1 MESLGSLSTTTVS
14 DALDRLGIAGQCL
27 GIKPLSHSFRLF
39 GPAFTLR
46 MAPAVRGGTVGDYI
60 DDVPPGGI
68 VVIDNAGR
76 PDMTVWGDILTF
88 VAAKRGVGGT
98 VIDGVCRDITKSLE
112 LEYPVFSRGWSMRT
126 GKDRVQLE
134 AMHVVVSTGGVQVN
148 PGDLLLGDADGVVAI
163 PKGREAEV
171 LASAKAIEDA
181 EERIRQALEGGMRLD
196 EARRKFKYFEL
207 QRGDG

>member
-1 MESLGSLSTTTVS
+1 
-14 DALDRLGIAGQCL
+14 
-27 GIKPLSHSFRLF
+27 
-39 GPAFTLR
+39 

-60 DDVPPGGI
+60 DDVPRGGI

-98 VIDGVCRDITKSLE
+98 VIDGACRDIAKSLE

-134 AMHVVVSTGGVQVN
+134 AMHVIVSIGGVQVK

-163 PKGREAEV
+163 PKDREAEV
-171 LASAKAIEDA
+171 LAGANAIHEA
-181 EERIRQALEGGMRLD
+181 ENRIRQAIEGGMRLD
-196 EARRKFKYFEL
+196 EARRKFRYFEL
-207 QRGDG
+207 QRRDE